1 MQTTSKILMVRPARF
16 AFNEETAENN
26 YFQIRSELSD
36 QESEKERIAE
46 EAIKEFDA
54 FVNLLRAND
63 VDVTVVQDTPDPY
76 TPDSIFPNNWFS
88 SHFSGELVLYPMFA
102 PNRRLERKPHIIELL
117 KRNMNHRKV
126 VDFTF
131 WENEGEYLEGTGSM
145 VFDRRK
151 KIAYCCRSPRTSEK
165 VLADFCSRM
174 NFQPVIFD
182 AVDKNNNNIYHT
194 NVMMAIG
201 MQVAVICLESIKD
214 EDERKKV
221 ISQLNS
227 TGKIIVDISL
237 EQVSQFAGNMIEVK
251 SRNGSP
257 LMIMSASAHNSLTSS
272 QENIISTYNR
282 IVSAELGTI
291 EKNGG
296 GSARCMIAEIF
307 Y

>member
-102 PNRRLERKPHIIELL
+102 PNRRQERKPHIIELL

-214 EDERKKV
+214 VDERKKV

>member
-1 MQTTSKILMVRPARF
+1 MVRPARF

-36 QESEKERIAE
+36 QESEKERISE

-54 FVNLLRAND
+54 FVKLLRAND
-63 VDVTVVQDTPDPY
+63 VDVTVVQDTPDPH

-102 PNRRLERKPHIIELL
+102 PNRRQERKPHIIELL

-214 EDERKKV
+214 VDERKKV

>member
-63 VDVTVVQDTPDPY
+63 VDVTVVQDTPDPH

-102 PNRRLERKPHIIELL
+102 PNRRQERKPHIIELL

>member
-36 QESEKERIAE
+36 QESEKERISE

-102 PNRRLERKPHIIELL
+102 PNRRQERKPHIIELL

>member
-1 MQTTSKILMVRPARF
+1 MQTTSKILMVGPARF

-36 QESEKERIAE
+36 QESEKERISE

-54 FVNLLRAND
+54 FVKLLRAND
-63 VDVTVVQDTPDPY
+63 VDVTVVQDTPDPH

-102 PNRRLERKPHIIELL
+102 PNRRQERKPHIIELL

>member
-36 QESEKERIAE
+36 QESEKERISE

-63 VDVTVVQDTPDPY
+63 VDVTVVQDTPDPH

-102 PNRRLERKPHIIELL
+102 PNRRQERKPHIIELL

>member
-1 MQTTSKILMVRPARF
+1 MQTTSKIIMVRPARF

-36 QESEKERIAE
+36 QESEKERISE

-54 FVNLLRAND
+54 FVKLLRAND
-63 VDVTVVQDTPDPY
+63 VDVTVVQDTPDPH

-102 PNRRLERKPHIIELL
+102 PNRRQERKPHIIELL

-214 EDERKKV
+214 GDERKKV

-272 QENIISTYNR
+272 QENIRSEEHT
-282 IVSAELGTI
+282 SELQSRPHLVCRLLL
-291 EKNGG
+291 EKKKK
-296 GSARCMIAEIF
+296 IKII
-307 Y
+307 

>member
-36 QESEKERIAE
+36 QESEKERISE

-54 FVNLLRAND
+54 FVKLLRAND
-63 VDVTVVQDTPDPY
+63 VDVTVVQDTPDPH

-102 PNRRLERKPHIIELL
+102 PNRRQERKPHIIELL

-214 EDERKKV
+214 VDERKKV